1 VDQSDLEPMITPTSA
16 LIVEPLRLCARRRV
30 KKQQATR
37 DDRRGL
43 YADHDRNIYPVQGP
57 RSIT

>member
-1 VDQSDLEPMITPTSA
+1 MITPTSA

-37 DDRRGL
+37 GDRRGL
-43 YADHDRNIYPVQGP
+43 FADHDQIYPVEGP
-57 RSIT
+57 RSIA